1 MIFIWVKSSCYS
13 AVTTGTAF
21 WLLMTRC
28 LFCAKSMMT
37 SSNGNIFRFTG
48 HLCGEFTGSRGIPRT
63 KASEAELWCVLWS
76 ASNKRLN
83 KQSWGWWFE
92 TPSWSLWR
100 HCNDELYLQLGYIAV
115 AYIAEE
121 HYIREFFT
129 DNDVT
134 KDISRHVLILRFLI
148 CVSYMLIHHSKMAR
162 CEFTFDQAVY
172 RSRHQGRPVCIIP
185 SMHYSSCYQN

>member
-21 WLLMTRC
+21 WLLMTCC

-37 SSNGNIFRFTG
+37 SSNGNISALLAICAG
-48 HLCGEFTGSRGIPRT
+48 NSLVPGEFPAQRPVAGSFDVFFDLR
-63 KASEAELWCVLWS
+63 LD
-76 ASNKRLN
+76 KRLN

-134 KDISRHVLILRFLI
+134 KNISRHVLILRFLI
-148 CVSYMLIHHSKMAR
+148 CVSYM
-162 CEFTFDQAVY
+162 
-172 RSRHQGRPVCIIP
+172 
-185 SMHYSSCYQN
+185 